1 MIDAIDKHLSDE
13 MEFKKQGV
21 RQEKVKNSPEF
32 FQVPFQENLIWKEFL
47 MKGIECMNLN
57 SLSLDF

>member
-1 MIDAIDKHLSDE
+1 MIDTIDKHLTDE

-21 RQEKVKNSPEF
+21 RQEKVKNSSKF
-32 FQVPFQENLIWKEFL
+32 FQVPFQENLIWKEFF